1 MGLMT
6 GASADSS
13 DTSSEQAQTGRGTE
27 GVREQRTATLPSTP
41 QGGHQVADGE
51 AFDPARGLP
60 GYVVTH
66 RLGVGSYGQVW
77 QAVRLGAGQDV
88 AVKIFTSP
96 ARLDW
101 RYLQR
106 EVDRLLRV
114 AEHPHIVT
122 LLDANLQHD
131 PPFYAMTLLRAGS
144 LEQFCHKDGRLEDYA
159 QAAHWFEQIV
169 RALEF
174 AHGKGL
180 LHCDLKPANV
190 LLDEENNVRL
200 ADFGQS
206 HLRGEAA
213 RTLGTLN
220 YMAPEQA
227 VVAGENQD
235 PPGPSVSWD
244 IYSLGAT
251 IYSLLTG
258 QPPHSHAD
266 FRATLT
272 HLPDLDERLQQYRQ
286 HLLTTPITP
295 IRSLNPRVDRDLA
308 DIVEHCLE
316 PDPQQR
322 YHHVAE
328 IATDLRRRREQRPL
342 RCHPRAASYV
352 FGKFLKR
359 NFGMVVVTI
368 AAVIALATVSATLY
382 LVGSDKV
389 ARLQSDLEEAQRL
402 KVQAE
407 ADRDQI
413 RQEAFEQQ
421 MNMTDEI
428 NPLEGEPE

>member
-1 MGLMT
+1 MAGT
-6 GASADSS
+6 SSDSS
-13 DTSSEQAQTGRGTE
+13 DTSSERPSAR
-27 GVREQRTATLPSTP
+27 REAEQVGEERTATLPNTP
-41 QGGHQVADGE
+41 HGGLQVAAGK
-51 AFDPARGLP
+51 AFDPANGLP
-60 GYVVTH
+60 GYVVTD

-131 PPFYAMTLLRAGS
+131 PPFYAMALLRAGS
-144 LEQFCHKDGRLEDYA
+144 LGQFCQDGARLDDCA
-159 QAAHWFEQIV
+159 QAARWFEQIV

-213 RTLGTLN
+213 RALGTLN

-235 PPGPSVSWD
+235 PPDPSVSWD

-266 FRATLT
+266 LRATLT
-272 HLPDLDERLQQYRQ
+272 HLPNLDERLQQYRQ
-286 HLLTTPITP
+286 HVLTTPITP
-295 IRSLNPRVDRDLA
+295 IRSLNPGVDRDLA

-316 PDPQQR
+316 PDPRQR
-322 YHHVAE
+322 YRHIAE
-328 IATDLRRRREQRPL
+328 IATDLRRRGEQRPL
-342 RCHPRAASYV
+342 RCRSRTAPYV
-352 FGKFLKR
+352 FAKFLRR
-359 NFGMVVVTI
+359 NLGMVLITI
-368 AAVIALATVSATLY
+368 AAILALATVSATQY
-382 LVGSDKV
+382 LVGADKL

-407 ADRDQI
+407 EDRDQL
-413 RQEAFEQQ
+413 REEALEQQ
-421 MNMTDEI
+421 ALMLDEI
-428 NPLEGEPE
+428 QHLESESE

>member
-1 MGLMT
+1 MAGT
-6 GASADSS
+6 SADSS
-13 DTSSEQAQTGRGTE
+13 DTSSEQPPAGRGTAQV
-27 GVREQRTATLPSTP
+27 GDQRTATLPNTP
-41 QGGHQVADGE
+41 HGGRQVADGE
-51 AFDPARGLP
+51 AFDPANGLP
-60 GYVVTH
+60 GYVITH

-131 PPFYAMTLLRAGS
+131 PPFYAMALLRAGS
-144 LEQFCHKDGRLEDYA
+144 LEQFCHDGARLDDPA
-159 QAAHWFEQIV
+159 QAARWFEQIV

-213 RTLGTLN
+213 RALGTLN

-227 VVAGENQD
+227 VVAGENQYLPD
-235 PPGPSVSWD
+235 PSVSWD

-272 HLPDLDERLQQYRQ
+272 HLPNLDERLQQYRQ
-286 HLLTTPITP
+286 HLLNTPITP
-295 IRSLNPRVDRDLA
+295 IRSLNPGVDRDLA

-316 PDPQQR
+316 PDPRQR
-322 YHHVAE
+322 YRHIAE
-328 IATDLRRRREQRPL
+328 IATDLRRRHEHRPL
-342 RCHPRAASYV
+342 RCHARTAPYV
-352 FGKFLKR
+352 LGKFLRR

-368 AAVIALATVSATLY
+368 TAILALATVSATLY
-382 LVGSDKV
+382 LVGADKL
-389 ARLQSDLEEAQRL
+389 ARLQSDLEEAQWL

-407 ADRDQI
+407 ADRDQL
-413 RQEAFEQQ
+413 RREAFGQGSE
-421 MNMTDEI
+421 MMDETHV
-428 NPLEGEPE
+428 LQGESE